1 MDHGGG
7 DQIIESHI
15 NGSDLTIILLICLF
29 FSQRFTDRLVGILYN
44 VRGERLVFL
53 YEKFPVASYNP
64 IGCGGSEFGPSII

>member
-29 FSQRFTDRLVGILYN
+29 FFLNGLRTGWWVFYIMSG
-44 VRGERLVFL
+44 GELLVFL
-53 YEKFPVASYNP
+53 YEKFPVASFNFFQ
-64 IGCGGSEFGPSII
+64 GQL